1 MTECFELLIIK
12 GFWLETINIS
22 RSTFGFRELTDDCP
36 GGEVVPESTNM
47 PALVKLL
54 AKELEMP

>member
-12 GFWLETINIS
+12 GFWLETMKIS
-22 RSTFGFRELTDDCP
+22 SSTFGFCEVPDNCP

-47 PALVKLL
+47 PTLVKLL